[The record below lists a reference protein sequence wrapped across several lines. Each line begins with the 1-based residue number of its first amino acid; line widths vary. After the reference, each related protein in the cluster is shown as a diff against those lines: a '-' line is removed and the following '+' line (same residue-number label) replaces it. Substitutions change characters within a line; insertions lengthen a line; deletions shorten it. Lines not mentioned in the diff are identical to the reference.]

1 MGTEISLGMDN
12 SVGAEPLP
20 PSPIDA
26 EIEIDLDQ
34 PVGPTPEPV
43 PPPTVEFAQS
53 FENHPDAQLLR
64 ETFETVSQNLKD
76 YNSTLEYSNGK
87 LVRKIYTNGT
97 RAIVK
102 TLNYS
107 GARLTSIVLSG
118 DTPYGI
124 PMTKTLGYTGDN
136 LTSVGY
142 S

>member
-1 MGTEISLGMDN
+1 MATEISLGMDN

-76 YNSTLEYSNGK
+76 YNSTMEYTNGV

-97 RAIVK
+97 RTIVK
-102 TLNYS
+102 SLNYS
-107 GARLTSIVLSG
+107 GVRLTSIVLSG

-124 PMTKTLGYTGDN
+124 PVTKTLGYTGDN